1 MFASNINGGKGG
13 GGGENHTE
21 THKHGLSLSLLF
33 LPHHA
38 HAGTHRT
45 ANELTECTFTQTN
58 ESSPL
63 SVTQHYLP
71 KSLTMELFSRRR
83 WRLVSAQLSNI
94 FGYCRLGMHYL
105 IIFNFINTTAYH
117 LGRYESASPSTKKL
131 HDLPLLLLLAMNGFC
146 IVDMSLLL
154 IWDVS

>member
-71 KSLTMELFSRRR
+71 KSLTMELFVEGDEGSYLPNCQTY
-83 WRLVSAQLSNI
+83 LVIAVYALV
-94 FGYCRLGMHYL
+94 L
-105 IIFNFINTTAYH
+105 IVF
-117 LGRYESASPSTKKL
+117 
-131 HDLPLLLLLAMNGFC
+131 
-146 IVDMSLLL
+146 
-154 IWDVS
+154 